1 MPATLS
7 LLLFLLAEI
16 YHAAPMMAL
25 LLKYA
30 EFSCCITLHFIL
42 HKQTPMGNKKKQLQ
56 RSHAQRSTP
65 PVPDPYIEQRDNVS
79 TPFFIL
85 RYVRDIM
92 MGALIFLKPVIS
104 ILTAFAIL
112 IALTNYG
119 YRTFHD
125 VVLDSLC
132 PIPFL
137 GSYLPV
143 CRNYVRSVPDFTHFV
158 KLQESLYDGILSNSN
173 TDSISAIELKKVEL
187 ATRDLQ
193 AMIKYSNLASHDLL
207 ESKLGDYIA
216 RSRRFGR
223 DIQSLQ
229 AQTKGVIDNLI
240 TYNTFTLRKLSE
252 VESRKSSRQEL
263 RALYEHAMS
272 LVEKEAKRLILAIEK
287 AQGSLDQLEED
298 LYAVHEISVQERSYQ
313 KSEKPNIL
321 ADLVNMVRGKGLRRP
336 LVKENLDLLV
346 NFDTE
351 RSKAAAQLMMMLD
364 RMEAFQM
371 DLEELRAQVVA
382 PILVPDAIPLEMHIE
397 NVGKAIE
404 RLKSGKVI
412 AFEEKTLGELPP
424 A

>member
-1 MPATLS
+1 
-7 LLLFLLAEI
+7 
-16 YHAAPMMAL
+16 
-25 LLKYA
+25 
-30 EFSCCITLHFIL
+30 
-42 HKQTPMGNKKKQLQ
+42 
-56 RSHAQRSTP
+56 
-65 PVPDPYIEQRDNVS
+65 
-79 TPFFIL
+79 
-85 RYVRDIM
+85 

-104 ILTAFAIL
+104 IITAFAVL
-112 IALTNYG
+112 VALANYG
-119 YRTFHD
+119 YRSFHD
-125 VVLDSLC
+125 IVLDSYAVVTFVQ
-132 PIPFL
+132 FL
-137 GSYLPV
+137 IS
-143 CRNYVRSVPDFTHFV
+143 HFV
-158 KLQESLYDGILSNSN
+158 KLQESLYHGILSNSN
-173 TDSISAIELKKVEL
+173 ADSISAIELKKVEL

-207 ESKLGDYIA
+207 ETKLGDYIA

-240 TYNTFTLRKLSE
+240 TYNTFTFRKLSE

-298 LYAVHEISVQERSYQ
+298 LYAVHEISVQERSFQ

-351 RSKAAAQLMMMLD
+351 RSKAAAQLMVMLD

-371 DLEELRAQVVA
+371 DLEELRSQVVA
-382 PILVPDAIPLEMHIE
+382 PILIPDAIPLEMHIE

-412 AFEEKTLGELPP
+412 AFEEKPAAELP
-424 A
+424 AA